1 MTHSRFRA
9 RLAIL
14 AVIVLLFAVF
24 LIWRMNIEGGPRL
37 ELTQTEWDLGRVQ
50 HDSRT
55 RIRVPFRNSGD
66 SPLVIS
72 RVVSGCSCIAT
83 EADKPSY
90 EPGESGYVDVEVHA
104 GGLPGG
110 KILQGIYLY
119 TNETKRPYHSVTLTG
134 TMAAS
139 LRVTPN
145 PLNLGEVLV
154 GSSPEGEL
162 LVIAVGETTPFHVTS
177 LSTDIAGAIVR
188 SEPASMHIR
197 NIAHSTVGSIYR
209 ITIKCPRLTQL
220 GALQGVVTIKTD
232 SHLKDTLEVSVLA
245 QVISSFQSTPVSLLF
260 RRPAAAPQR
269 LEVVCD
275 QDVEIQVQP
284 DQFVQC
290 DPLTQAPSKTWRF
303 DCQYRGGATSL
314 CRGKI
319 TLEIQGHPT
328 ESVLEIPYTIIPQ

>member
-1 MTHSRFRA
+1 MTQLRFRVG
-9 RLAIL
+9 LAIL
-14 AVIVLLFAVF
+14 AVMVLLFAVF
-24 LIWRMNIEGGPRL
+24 LIWRMNIERGPRL
-37 ELTQTEWDLGRVQ
+37 ELAQTEWDLGRVQ

-72 RVVSGCSCIAT
+72 RVVAGCSCIAT

-110 KILQGIYLY
+110 KISQGIWLY
-119 TNETKRPYHSVTLTG
+119 TNETNHPYHSVTLTG

-145 PLNLGEVLV
+145 PLNLGEVVV

-162 LVIAVGETTPFHVTS
+162 LVIAVGETKPFHVTS
-177 LSTDIAGAIVR
+177 VSTDIAGAVVQC
-188 SEPASMHIR
+188 EPASMQIP

-209 ITIKCPRLTQL
+209 ITVKCPTLTQR
-220 GALQGVVTIKTD
+220 GALQGVLTIKTD
-232 SHLKDTLEVSVLA
+232 SHLKETLEVPVLA

-260 RRPAAAPQR
+260 RQPMAAPQR

-275 QDVEIQVQP
+275 RDVEIQAQP
-284 DQFVQC
+284 DQLVQC
-290 DPLTQAPSKTWRF
+290 NPLTKVPSKTWRF
-303 DCQYRGGATSL
+303 DCQYRGGATSVY
-314 CRGKI
+314 RGKI
-319 TLEIQGHPT
+319 KLEIQGHPT